1 MSVFGIWRT
10 VGIKCLKGKPR
21 FAKKQMQH
29 LRLTIRKRERSL
41 EAEKKQAACKVT
53 EPETKK
59 QVWTVIAHRIRL
71 DQHLEDLVQ
80 KTATA
85 LGITWKLH
93 AAYRPQSS
101 QKDLTLS
108 PRLEFSGIII
118 ANCSL
123 ELQGS
128 NHPPTSATQ
137 VGGTTG
143 WSAVVQSQ
151 LSTTST
157 SQAQSSWDYRCLPP
171 CLTNFCIYS
180 RDGVSPYWPG
190 WSPMPDLVIRPCW
203 SPKVWGLQEV
213 LLLSPR
219 LECNGSSNSPHSASQ
234 VVGTTGKAETVPHYH
249 KSCSRVSHI
258 WGNRRSQHIW
268 SAMDE
273 PCPGKTT
280 CMIMVSSLPE
290 TGFYQVSQAGLNI
303 LISSD
308 LPISDSQSPGATGIS
323 HPSPFL
329 LLFKFRDEV
338 SPYWPGW
345 SQTSDLVIC
354 LPQPP
359 KVLGLQHESPSPTDT
374 APFNTGACPV
384 HPGCSALGTIWAH
397 CNLCLPGSSHSS
409 TSASGVAGLQAPTIM
424 ANFCRH
430 GFTMLARL
438 VFNSGP
444 HMIYPPWPPLV
455 LRLQDLILPP
465 RLECSGIII
474 ANCCLE
480 LLGSSDPPT
489 FASQIAG
496 TTEMRFCH
504 VAQAGLEFLDSSD
517 LPASASK
524 SAGIICRRGFHH
536 VGQAV
541 LKLLTLGDL
550 PPLAFQS
557 GGITGMS
564 HSAWLRI
571 KKNSQTFFSFDMESY
586 SVAQAGVQWCDLS
599 SLQLLPL
606 GVKQISCLVLPTRTT
621 GVYHHA
627 WLIYVFLVEMRFHH
641 VGQGGL
647 KLLTSSE
654 PPASASQRSHSVT
667 QAGVQRHNLSS
678 LQTLLPEFK
687 WFSGLSLPST
697 GIIGLYHH
705 TQLIFR
711 PGLSSR
717 QAGLNLLTSSD
728 PPISASQSDYR
739 HEPPHPVYSWLEYI
753 GAILAHCNLCLL
765 DSNFTLSPKLEC
777 SGTILAHCNLRL
789 LGSSDSC
796 SSVSQ
801 VAGITGVCHNT
812 WLIFVFS
819 VEMGFHYVGHTG
831 LKLLTS
837 VNHPPPPPK
846 VLDYRHHLSGQ
857 DYCPY
862 IDSGLWAS
870 GSPWRTD
877 LEEELWVTMS
887 KFISLSDL
895 FFELEFCFV
904 AKAGVQWC
912 NLGSLQPPP
921 PAFKWSFA
929 LVAQAGVQWHNLG
942 SLQLLPPGFKVS
954 LCHSGWGTVV
964 CSQLTVSLMSQ
975 AQPILLPEPPE
986 QFALVPV
993 VGESI
998 IWTGAVAHA
1007 CNPSTSLALLPR
1019 LEYNGEISAHCDL
1032 HLLGSSDSPT
1042 SVSQVKVIPPAS
1054 ASPVAETTDT
1064 CHHAQLILYFLV
1076 EIGFH
1081 CVGQDGLDLLTSM
1094 REGTTA
1100 HYAVNAGLKVF
1111 VEKLFCAQAG
1121 GQWLDLGSLHPLP
1134 PRFKLE
1140 CSGTILDHCS
1150 LRLSG
1155 SNNSPVSASRV
1166 AGTTVGQSSSGLKV
1180 VLPCLANFCIF
1191 CEKMGFTMLAKL
1203 VTNRRIWCAV
1213 ARRARGSSEVWH
1225 QVPIDEAVVFVGMQF
1240 SCLSLLS
1247 SWNYRRAAPRLA
1259 NFCVFSRD
1267 GFCHIGQPGLKLLT
1281 SNDLSAS
1288 ALSKCWDY
1296 SSMSQGQEDQLGPGP
1311 SPALATPYS
1320 MSESLAKAQ
1329 AHPHTPLL
1337 HSQLHVTG
1345 LGLSPDPL
1353 HPHNI
1358 SRP

>member
-1 MSVFGIWRT
+1 
-10 VGIKCLKGKPR
+10 
-21 FAKKQMQH
+21 MQH

-59 QVWTVIAHRIRL
+59 QLMEQLRLKISRYTLLKCPNVEDISICWSWCAHTLRGTEGAHEVIMLLLQVLILGL
-71 DQHLEDLVQ
+71 DCHCSSDQTGPAFGGFSPENSNGLGYHLE
-80 KTATA
+80 TACC
-85 LGITWKLH
+85 L
-93 AAYRPQSS
+93 
-101 QKDLTLS
+101 
-108 PRLEFSGIII
+108 
-118 ANCSL
+118 
-123 ELQGS
+123 
-128 NHPPTSATQ
+128 PTSEFPK
-137 VGGTTG
+137 G

-157 SQAQSSWDYRCLPP
+157 SQAQVSLLLSLQSSWDYRCLPP

-190 WSPMPDLVIRPCW
+190 WSPMPDLVIRPC
-203 SPKVWGLQEV
+203 
-213 LLLSPR
+213 
-219 LECNGSSNSPHSASQ
+219 SSNSPHSASQ

-329 LLFKFRDEV
+329 LLFKLESLILSTKLEFNGMISAHCNLWLLGSSNSSAAAFQELGAYLYAELIFRDEV

-359 KVLGLQHESPSPTDT
+359 KVLGLQHESQSPTDT
-374 APFNTGACPV
+374 APLIQ
-384 HPGCSALGTIWAH
+384 ALVPCT
-397 CNLCLPGSSHSS
+397 L
-409 TSASGVAGLQAPTIM
+409 
-424 ANFCRH
+424 RH

-524 SAGIICRRGFHH
+524 SAGIIC
-536 VGQAV
+536 
-541 LKLLTLGDL
+541 
-550 PPLAFQS
+550 
-557 GGITGMS
+557 
-564 HSAWLRI
+564 
-571 KKNSQTFFSFDMESY
+571 SFAL
-586 SVAQAGVQWCDLS
+586 VTQAGVQCFPKWWNYWHEPQRLAQNGS
-599 SLQLLPL
+599 SKSLASASQ
-606 GVKQISCLVLPTRTT
+606 VARTT
-621 GVYHHA
+621 GVYHHV
-627 WLIYVFLVEMRFHH
+627 WLIFVLLVETGFHH
-641 VGQGGL
+641 VGQDGL
-647 KLLTSSE
+647 KLLTFKSSSLLIFIYLLE
-654 PPASASQRSHSVT
+654 IGSHSVT

-697 GIIGLYHH
+697 GIIGLCHH

-765 DSNFTLSPKLEC
+765 DSSDSFSLASGVAGITGTCHHASLIFCTFHRDGVSPYFTLSPKLEC

-846 VLDYRHHLSGQ
+846 VLDYR
-857 DYCPY
+857 
-862 IDSGLWAS
+862 
-870 GSPWRTD
+870 
-877 LEEELWVTMS
+877 
-887 KFISLSDL
+887 
-895 FFELEFCFV
+895 
-904 AKAGVQWC
+904 
-912 NLGSLQPPP
+912 
-921 PAFKWSFA
+921 WSFA
-929 LVAQAGVQWHNLG
+929 LVAQAGVQWHNLS
-942 SLQLLPPGFKVS
+942 SLQLLPPGFNLLSSWDYRRIPPRQANFVFLVETGFLHVGQTGLK
-954 LCHSGWGTVV
+954 LLTSGDPSASA
-964 CSQLTVSLMSQ
+964 SQSAGITGMSHP
-975 AQPILLPEPPE
+975 APLPT
-986 QFALVPV
+986 FLLVPMNFFKEQYNFFFFLSQGLTLSLRLGYSESPCV
-993 VGESI
+993 VQVS
-998 IWTGAVAHA
+998 
-1007 CNPSTSLALLPR
+1007 CKLLDSRDLSTLASQSSLALLPR

-1042 SVSQVKVIPPAS
+1042 SVSQAQCQAYEKSTMLPTAITLFTGASFICSTGFFFFFEMESRSATRLECSRMISAHCNLCPP
-1054 ASPVAETTDT
+1054 
-1064 CHHAQLILYFLV
+1064 
-1076 EIGFH
+1076 
-1081 CVGQDGLDLLTSM
+1081 
-1094 REGTTA
+1094 R
-1100 HYAVNAGLKVF
+1100 LKV
-1111 VEKLFCAQAG
+1111 VL
-1121 GQWLDLGSLHPLP
+1121 SLRLEDSGLISAHCILCLP
-1134 PRFKLE
+1134 GLNEVLICSPRLE

-1166 AGTTVGQSSSGLKV
+1166 AGTTVAGTTGVQHHAWL
-1180 VLPCLANFCIF
+1180 IF
-1191 CEKMGFTMLAKL
+1191 VSL
-1203 VTNRRIWCAV
+1203 VET
-1213 ARRARGSSEVWH
+1213 
-1225 QVPIDEAVVFVGMQF
+1225 
-1240 SCLSLLS
+1240 
-1247 SWNYRRAAPRLA
+1247 
-1259 NFCVFSRD
+1259 
-1267 GFCHIGQPGLKLLT
+1267 GFCHIGQAGLKLLT

-1288 ALSKCWDY
+1288 V
-1296 SSMSQGQEDQLGPGP
+1296 SQSAGTTVP
-1311 SPALATPYS
+1311 SVGAYGSPEE
-1320 MSESLAKAQ
+1320 ES
-1329 AHPHTPLL
+1329 P
-1337 HSQLHVTG
+1337 
-1345 LGLSPDPL
+1345 GLSTQAWSPQGYVARLLSGWEGKLEGEQWKQVCSWYDELDIIHLALITSLPCASSL
-1353 HPHNI
+1353 HDFA
-1358 SRP
+1358 